1 MCTLL
6 PQPGLEAALDCEATA
21 MNHLRESAVVGLV
34 VLVLG
39 MTCSVSS
46 PDAAADNQAATEKS
60 ASVSVEGDK
69 KWVDT
74 GMDVTAGDKL
84 HITATGT
91 VDFSDKKGVGPAGA
105 ARDWK
110 DTLRDLMLL
119 SAGRGALVGQVGN
132 DRAATPF
139 LVGADGTI
147 TVMASGRLY
156 LGVNQDSYFKASGKF
171 DVHIDRTP
179 ATKAASAANN
189 YNFQPLYAVLDAKL
203 PYRVTDRAAPGGN
216 EGDLVNFVLVGSEKQ
231 VTDAFKSAGWVLP
244 DKTNEQAVMSAVI
257 ATLNK
262 QAYVTVPMSTL
273 YLFGRGQDYGYA
285 RAEAVKVIGE
295 RDHFRIWKTPFK
307 GPNGETLWAGAGTH
321 DIGIEKDQRRENA
334 ITHKIDPNVDGERDF
349 IAETLQQVGA
359 VQASGYMGRPKQVKE
374 TKTATGGEIK
384 SDGRTLVIVLK

>member
-1 MCTLL
+1 MEPVLQIAKRGVIVLL
-6 PQPGLEAALDCEATA
+6 VGVVGGYSAALW
-21 MNHLRESAVVGLV
+21 
-34 VLVLG
+34 
-39 MTCSVSS
+39 
-46 PDAAADNQAATEKS
+46 AAPQS
-60 ASVSVEGDK
+60 ASTTAKTVTVDGSK
-69 KWVDT
+69 RWVDT

-91 VDFSDKKGVGPAGA
+91 VDFSDKKGVTPAGA

-110 DTLRDLMLL
+110 DTLRDLSVP

-139 LVGADGTI
+139 AVGADGTI
-147 TVMASGRLY
+147 TILMTGRLF
-156 LGVNQDSYFKASGKF
+156 LGVNQDSYFAATGSYTA
-171 DVHIDRTP
+171 HIDRTAAP
-179 ATKAASAANN
+179 KAAANTAN
-189 YNFQPLYAVLDAKL
+189 YNFQPLYNTLDANL
-203 PYRVTDRAAPGGN
+203 PYRVTDQAAPGGN

-231 VTDAFKSAGWVLP
+231 VTEALKTAGWILP
-244 DKTNEQAVMSAVI
+244 DKSNQQAVVSALI

-262 QAYVTVPMSTL
+262 EAYVTVPMSTL

-295 RDHFRIWKTPFK
+295 RDHFRIWQTPFK

-321 DIGIEKDQRRENA
+321 DIGIEKDQRSQNA
-334 ITHKIDPNVDGERDF
+334 ITHKIDANVDGERDF
-349 IAETLQQVGA
+349 IAQTLQQVGSVEA
-359 VQASGYMGRPKQVKE
+359 TGYLARPKQIKE

>member
-1 MCTLL
+1 MKQIR
-6 PQPGLEAALDCEATA
+6 PIGIAQIAL
-21 MNHLRESAVVGLV
+21 LV
-34 VLVLG
+34 VCVASALPARPIG
-39 MTCSVSS
+39 
-46 PDAAADNQAATEKS
+46 ADNTSATEKS
-60 ASVSVEGDK
+60 INVSVAGDK
-69 KWVDT
+69 RWVDT
-74 GMDVTAGDKL
+74 GMDVNAGDKL

-91 VDFSDKKGVGPAGA
+91 VDFSDQPGVGPAGA
-105 ARDWK
+105 PRAWK
-110 DTLRDLMLL
+110 DTLRDMMVL

-139 LVGADGTI
+139 LVGADGTV
-147 TVMASGRLY
+147 TVVSSGRLF
-156 LGVNQDSYFKASGKF
+156 LGVNQDSYFKATGKF

-179 ATKAASAANN
+179 GAKAAANASS
-189 YNFQPLYAVLDAKL
+189 YNFKPLYATLDPKL
-203 PYRVTDRAAPGGN
+203 PYRVTDQAAAGGN

-231 VTDAFKSAGWVLP
+231 VTEALKSAGWILP
-244 DKTNEQAVMSAVI
+244 DKTNEAAVVSALI

-273 YLFGRGQDYGYA
+273 YLFGRGQDFGYA

-295 RDHFRIWKTPFK
+295 RDHFRIWQTPFK

-321 DIGIEKDQRRENA
+321 DIGIEKDQRKENA

-349 IAETLQQVGA
+349 IAQTLQQAGF
-359 VQASGYMGRPKQVKE
+359 VQATGYMDRPKQIKE